1 MYFTA
6 LIGQSDGEWTS
17 EEMDAAVKLGSL
29 AEAFQN
35 APDWMEKVSTGEL
48 NTSSALA
55 ILNQLG
61 KEEQM
66 ECLATCMVTMA
77 KDQGTTESEL
87 NVLRE
92 ILNNLNQGITEQEVI
107 NHCALLAVQYMHF
120 NQLNAAIDTSANRAI
135 HRNNHEKCILYD
147 NSGFKSSSH
156 ILGYFRDETV
166 YDKSGFTSS
175 SHILAYCRR
184 GTIYDNSGFKSS
196 SHIIGYY
203 KDGAIYDNSG
213 FTSYSHI
220 LGYYKNG
227 TLYDNSGF
235 TSSSHKL
242 GYYSVDNDDC
252 AAALAYLLLF

>member
-6 LIGQSDGEWTS
+6 LIGQGDGEWTS
-17 EEMDAAVKLGSL
+17 EEMDAAMKLGSL
-29 AEAFQN
+29 SEAFQN
-35 APDWMEKVSTGEL
+35 APDWIEKVSTGEL

-61 KEEQM
+61 REEQM
-66 ECLATCMVTMA
+66 ECLATCMITMV
-77 KDQGTTESEL
+77 KGQTTESEL
-87 NVLRE
+87 KILQE
-92 ILNNLNQGITEQEVI
+92 ILDNLNQGITAQEVVD
-107 NHCALLAVQYMHF
+107 HCAWLAVQYMQF
-120 NQLNAAIDTSANRAI
+120 NQLNAAIEASANRAI
-135 HRNNHEKCILYD
+135 HRNNREKCILYD
-147 NSGFKSSSH
+147 NSGFTSSSH
-156 ILGYFRDETV
+156 ILGYFREETV

-184 GTIYDNSGFKSS
+184 GTIYDNSGFTSS

-213 FTSYSHI
+213 FTSSSHI

-235 TSSSHKL
+235 TSSSHKI
-242 GYYSVDNDDC
+242 GYYSVDDDDC